1 MSQEEPRRPREGQE
15 PRGPIKYD
23 DVFNVSG
30 GLASKA
36 VAPQDAAM
44 MQSAETAAFGSTQP
58 GGQAEVMRSTARINE
73 RAGLVSRGDAAADQ
87 GVTITGTEIPAGRII
102 TESLDG
108 QVVGQYVQVAAEATT
123 QQGAITV
130 GQALEATMQTIG
142 DKPVELSD
150 AAAIRE
156 AEMRA
161 TGSNIV
167 TQGGYAASAQ
177 SAAAYNTG
185 MIGDEDK
192 IKLRDVLAGASAAL
206 PAKVVTRQDAE
217 AVVNAER
224 RNSPQLTTHPG
235 GVAESME
242 TAATL
247 NENINIK

>member
-15 PRGPIKYD
+15 PRGPIKYA

-36 VAPQDAAM
+36 FAPQDAAM
-44 MQSAETAAFGSTQP
+44 MRSAETAAFGSTQP
-58 GGQAEVMRSTARINE
+58 GGPAEVMRSAARINE

-87 GVTITGTEIPAGRII
+87 GVTITGTEIPGGRII

-108 QVVGQYVQVAAEATT
+108 QVVRQYVQVAAEATI

-161 TGSNIV
+161 TGSNVV

-247 NENINIK
+247 NENVNIK

>member
-58 GGQAEVMRSTARINE
+58 GGQAE

-161 TGSNIV
+161 TGSNIL

>member
-58 GGQAEVMRSTARINE
+58 GGPAEVMRSAARINE

-108 QVVGQYVQVAAEATT
+108 QVPTS
-123 QQGAITV
+123 
-130 GQALEATMQTIG
+130 LSLHTIH
-142 DKPVELSD
+142 
-150 AAAIRE
+150 
-156 AEMRA
+156 
-161 TGSNIV
+161 
-167 TQGGYAASAQ
+167 
-177 SAAAYNTG
+177 
-185 MIGDEDK
+185 
-192 IKLRDVLAGASAAL
+192 
-206 PAKVVTRQDAE
+206 
-217 AVVNAER
+217 VN
-224 RNSPQLTTHPG
+224 SQ
-235 GVAESME
+235 
-242 TAATL
+242 
-247 NENINIK
+247 

>member
-58 GGQAEVMRSTARINE
+58 GGQAEVMRSAARINE

-108 QVVGQYVQVAAEATT
+108 QATT

-161 TGSNIV
+161 TGSNIL